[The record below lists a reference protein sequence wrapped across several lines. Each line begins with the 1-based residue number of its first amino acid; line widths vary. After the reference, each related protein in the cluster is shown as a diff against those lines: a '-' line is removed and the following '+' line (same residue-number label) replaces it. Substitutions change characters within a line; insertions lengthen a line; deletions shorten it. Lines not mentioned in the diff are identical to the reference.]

1 MEQTAGSV
9 LTQRQLIGG
18 TVTVVAVI
26 LLAGVMIWFVRE
38 IAEILVLLLVSAVL
52 ATACAPL
59 VGFVERWRIVGR
71 FRLPRGAAIGA
82 LYLAIFIV
90 VVLISAMVIAPAVGE
105 TRRFV
110 QQAPSLLT
118 EGRQWLAGV
127 RVQRPWVPDLASD
140 LDHLSAQGSNAA
152 MLGSGAAVLA
162 LRLAGGLVAA
172 ITVLVVTFYMLLEGA
187 SIKSAFLTVFPQ
199 EERPRVSLLLHRI
212 GMKFGGWLRGQLLLA
227 VSVAVPVSLVL
238 LAIGI
243 PYPFLIG
250 VIAGVG
256 ELIPLVGLTLAAVI
270 AVLVTL
276 GQPAWQLLAVVI
288 FFVVAMNLESHIL
301 IPRLMARALGLSP
314 LLTIVALLIG
324 VKLLGLLGGLLA
336 LPVAAA
342 VQVMAREVVQEI
354 NSPVRPLV
362 SAAPIEDIAKPL
374 RATSAWRAGPAEF
387 PKVS

>member
-1 MEQTAGSV
+1 
-9 LTQRQLIGG
+9 
-18 TVTVVAVI
+18 
-26 LLAGVMIWFVRE
+26 MIWFVRE
-38 IAEILVLLLVSAVL
+38 IAAILVLLLVSAVL

-71 FRLPRGAAIGA
+71 LRLPRGAAIGA
-82 LYLAIFIV
+82 LYLATFIV
-90 VVLISAMVIAPAVGE
+90 VALLSAMVIVPAVGE

-110 QQAPSLLT
+110 QHAPSLLT

-187 SIKSAFLTVFPQ
+187 SIKSAFLTVFPRA
-199 EERPRVSLLLHRI
+199 ERPRVSLLLHRI

-227 VSVAVPVSLVL
+227 ASVAVPVSLIL

-276 GQPAWQLLAVVI
+276 GQPAWHLLAVVI

-301 IPRLMARALGLSP
+301 IPRLMARVLGLSP
-314 LLTIVALLIG
+314 LLTIVALLVG

-342 VQVMAREVVQEI
+342 VQVVAREVVHEI
-354 NSPVRPLV
+354 NSQVRPQV
-362 SAAPIEDIAKPL
+362 SPAPVEALAKPPW
-374 RATSAWRAGPAEF
+374 ATSAERPGPAEL

>member
-1 MEQTAGSV
+1 M
-9 LTQRQLIGG
+9 TQRQLIGG

-301 IPRLMARALGLSP
+301 IPRLMARVLGLSP